1 VKGLRSIYKRIAGAG
16 NKYLTVLMAVLAIV
30 FAVISFVGSTGT
42 YNLRREV
49 RKVQK
54 QVHNRQ
60 HMIEKYAHRAIN
72 TPDDQWVDLR
82 DLPDDMVIYK
92 YVADTLQSWANQFPI
107 SNDEVDA
114 YAFTYRLHYLSNAN
128 LFSSPL
134 AYLGLEEQYVN
145 LGSAWYIV
153 NTYISPSYR
162 TKVITGILVKTEYLD
177 DKGLKNY
184 SNKKLRIGAGFDPV
198 SVNVDDAGV
207 VYGIEGLPLFSLVSE
222 SPSLVRSAN
231 LTPMWISMLFAVLA
245 LFLFHIK
252 NRSWLSLLIKIIALL
267 AFRVVAFI
275 LVGLNEM

>member
-1 VKGLRSIYKRIAGAG
+1 
-16 NKYLTVLMAVLAIV
+16 M
-30 FAVISFVGSTGT
+30 
-42 YNLRREV
+42 
-49 RKVQK
+49 
-54 QVHNRQ
+54 
-60 HMIEKYAHRAIN
+60 
-72 TPDDQWVDLR
+72 DLR

-92 YVADTLQSWANQFPI
+92 YVADTLHSWANQFPI

-162 TKVITGILVKTEYLD
+162 SKVITGILVKTEYLD

-198 SVNVDDAGV
+198 SVNVDDDGGEIWVDYSLEINNNKSGENDFYLNIREAGKIKKDESGFFV
-207 VYGIEGLPLFSLVSE
+207 TAGIL
-222 SPSLVRSAN
+222 
-231 LTPMWISMLFAVLA
+231 
-245 LFLFHIK
+245 
-252 NRSWLSLLIKIIALL
+252 
-267 AFRVVAFI
+267 
-275 LVGLNEM
+275 

>member
-1 VKGLRSIYKRIAGAG
+1 
-16 NKYLTVLMAVLAIV
+16 MAVLAIV

-153 NTYISPSYR
+153 NTYVSPSYR
-162 TKVITGILVKTEYLD
+162 TKVITGILVKTEYMD
-177 DKGLKNY
+177 DKGLK
-184 SNKKLRIGAGFDPV
+184 K
-198 SVNVDDAGV
+198 
-207 VYGIEGLPLFSLVSE
+207 
-222 SPSLVRSAN
+222 
-231 LTPMWISMLFAVLA
+231 
-245 LFLFHIK
+245 H
-252 NRSWLSLLIKIIALL
+252 
-267 AFRVVAFI
+267 
-275 LVGLNEM
+275 

>member
-1 VKGLRSIYKRIAGAG
+1 MP
-16 NKYLTVLMAVLAIV
+16 TVLSI
-30 FAVISFVGSTGT
+30 
-42 YNLRREV
+42 
-49 RKVQK
+49 
-54 QVHNRQ
+54 
-60 HMIEKYAHRAIN
+60 HRM
-72 TPDDQWVDLR
+72 TSGDLR
-82 DLPDDMVIYK
+82 DLPEDMVIYK

-153 NTYISPSYR
+153 NTYVSPSYQ

-231 LTPMWISMLFAVLA
+231 LTPMWISMLFAVMA
-245 LFLFHIK
+245 LFLFHVK
-252 NRSWLSLLIKIIALL
+252 QRSWLSLTITAIVLWRL
-267 AFRVVAFI
+267 
-275 LVGLNEM
+275 G